1 MNQKRIS
8 GYLCLAVAALCTL
21 SQPLPVAAAQET
33 STRLGDWRIKRR
45 VDPMT
50 DKVRCTAYPDSSPR
64 VQVTLDT
71 VYVQVPWPV
80 LAVEL
85 RYGNNKA
92 HAMRSATREEK
103 GLDAIIVEGADLQ
116 ELTKGERLR
125 GTFVI
130 QRGGKEDYVQLD
142 WDATGL
148 PGIRDALRKCA

>member
-1 MNQKRIS
+1 MNQKRIF
-8 GYLCLAVAALCTL
+8 GHLCLGVAMLCSL
-21 SQPLPVAAAQET
+21 SQPLIAAAAQET
-33 STRLGDWRIKRR
+33 TTRLGDWRITRR
-45 VDPMT
+45 VDLMT
-50 DKVRCTAYPDSSPR
+50 DEVRCTAYPDSSPR
-64 VQVTLDT
+64 VAVTLDT

-92 HAMRSATREEK
+92 HEMRSATTDEK
-103 GLDAIIVEGADLQ
+103 DMDTILVKGADLQ

-130 QRGGKEDYVQLD
+130 RRGGKRDYVQLD

-148 PGIRDALRKCA
+148 PAIREALRKCA